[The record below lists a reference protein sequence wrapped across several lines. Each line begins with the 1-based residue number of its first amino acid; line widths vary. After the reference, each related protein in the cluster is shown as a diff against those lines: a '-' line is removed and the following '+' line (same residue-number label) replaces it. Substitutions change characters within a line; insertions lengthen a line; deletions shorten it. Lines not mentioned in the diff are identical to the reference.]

1 MAPLVKEISFS
12 SGIMYSRVQI
22 LNVTA
27 GRILSILLVCVVS
40 LWAQQDPTAKKDDT
54 FFAGTASEW
63 TSEKIVVSRS
73 VAAKTEQRTFRIT
86 PETKV
91 EGKPRAKVR
100 VTVRYTT
107 DEDGDIAMLI
117 VVRAPVKQK

>member
-1 MAPLVKEISFS
+1 
-12 SGIMYSRVQI
+12 MYSRVQI

-27 GRILSILLVCVVS
+27 GRILSILLLCVVS
-40 LWAQQDPTAKKDDT
+40 LGAQQDPNTKKEDT

-63 TSEKIVVSRS
+63 TPQKIVVSRS